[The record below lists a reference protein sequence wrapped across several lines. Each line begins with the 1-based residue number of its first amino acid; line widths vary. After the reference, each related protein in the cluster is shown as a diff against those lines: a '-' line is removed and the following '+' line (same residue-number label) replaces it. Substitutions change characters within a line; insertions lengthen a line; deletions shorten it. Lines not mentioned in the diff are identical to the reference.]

1 MVDVTFQQ
9 KDQRLI
15 PLLHLIIYKAT
26 NNYISL
32 GDRLSS
38 KG

>member
-1 MVDVTFQQ
+1 MVNVAFQR

-26 NNYISL
+26 NDYISL
-32 GDRLSS
+32 ADKL
-38 KG
+38 